1 MRIDGLPNQPKIQQ
15 ANQRNESVRQ
25 KKPGARAGDVVE
37 ISATAQEAAE
47 LSATLKAAPEVTNP
61 RLAEVQARVQS
72 GYYNSDEVRHQIAD
86 ALLGSDG
93 MREVV
98 DDVAQTRVAKEKL
111 ESVPDVREER
121 VSEARTRVAD
131 GHYDRA
137 DVRRETVDKVIDELA

>member
-37 ISATAQEAAE
+37 ISETAQEAAE
-47 LSATLKAAPEVTNP
+47 LSAALKAAPEATNP

-72 GYYNSDEVRHQIAD
+72 GYYNSDEVRQQIAD
-86 ALLGSDG
+86 ALLSSDG
-93 MREVV
+93 MRQVV

-111 ESVPDVREER
+111 ESVPDVREES
-121 VSEARTRVAD
+121 VSQARERVAS
-131 GHYDRA
+131 GHYDQAGVRQATA
-137 DVRRETVDKVIDELA
+137 DKIVDEIA